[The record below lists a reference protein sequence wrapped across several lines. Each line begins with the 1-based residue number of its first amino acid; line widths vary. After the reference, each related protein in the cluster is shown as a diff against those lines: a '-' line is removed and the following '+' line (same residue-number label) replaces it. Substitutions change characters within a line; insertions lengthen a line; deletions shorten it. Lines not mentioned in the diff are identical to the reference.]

1 MTDALVGKY
10 GALSLTGSD
19 GCVLAAGQMPGTQSN
34 LSMDIN
40 PANGLSL
47 KHDVPLQEP
56 KIALNAQGLTLTAG
70 PAGVGAQVQLSAT
83 GITLQ
88 FGPPGA
94 GSSVVIDASGITL
107 KAGPTTSLQ
116 LTPAGINLKG
126 LTLNLDAD
134 AAYKLSTLMLSESV
148 SGVVNRSALIQKIG

>member
-1 MTDALVGKY
+1 MSNRYDTMSDALVGRY

-19 GCVLAAGQMPGTQSN
+19 GCVLSAGQLPGTQSN

-47 KHDVPLQEP
+47 KYDVPVQEP
-56 KIALNAQGLTLTAG
+56 KISLNAQGLTLTAG
-70 PAGVGAQVQLSAT
+70 PPGVGAQVQLSAT

-94 GSSVVIDASGITL
+94 GSSIS
-107 KAGPTTSLQ
+107 
-116 LTPAGINLKG
+116 
-126 LTLNLDAD
+126 
-134 AAYKLSTLMLSESV
+134 
-148 SGVVNRSALIQKIG
+148 